1 MLRFLGLMI
10 LLLSAFALGYMWGKR
25 PLANL
30 EQTVRDLSRNVMD
43 TTLGIE
49 RDLRRREGL
58 VDAKARLVQA
68 KSDLFNKDGAG
79 AVKEL
84 AAAADSLDVAVNEA
98 KKDDP
103 HARTKELVGKLRD
116 LKAQVAQGK
125 KGTTARLSEIQRELD
140 TLLNR

>member
-1 MLRFLGLMI
+1 MLRFLGLI
-10 LLLSAFALGYMWGKR
+10 VLLLSAFALGYMWGKR

-58 VDAKARLVQA
+58 VDAKARVVQA
-68 KSDLFNKDGAG
+68 KSDLINKDAAG
-79 AVKEL
+79 AMKEL

-98 KKDDP
+98 RKDDP
-103 HARTKELVGKLRD
+103 HARTKELAGKIRH
-116 LKAQVAQGK
+116 LKAEVSQGK
-125 KGTTARLSEIQRELD
+125 KGATSRLGEIQRELD